1 MSPAPPPPPEDR
13 GSLGGT
19 LTQATW
25 FWGSLAA
32 PPPSPPDRGDFGGDP
47 YPVGVLG
54 LRRFGD
60 PSPQTTK
67 FGETLTL
74 PPQDR
79 GGFGGEDPHPQA
91 MRFRGGSQDSGG
103 LGGPRQWGCTCPGM
117 FWGTPAPGQRF
128 APPPQVYSQAVN
140 RGGEVFF
147 HVCYFF
153 KLLFPHTP
161 LFRGGGRPSLP
172 LSLRFGGVGVVGAS
186 RGGEAP
192 PKRAGSVPVPPPP
205 RGGGAGFG
213 GSFPLPPPAPS
224 TPLPPLF

>member
-1 MSPAPPPPPEDR
+1 MGVPCPKPQGLGEPHPPRRGDGGRTVPPGTEGVSGPITQVTRFGGASHVSCSPPPPEDR

-128 APPPQVYSQAVN
+128 APPP
-140 RGGEVFF
+140 
-147 HVCYFF
+147 
-153 KLLFPHTP
+153 P
-161 LFRGGGRPSLP
+161 
-172 LSLRFGGVGVVGAS
+172 GVQSGC
-186 RGGEAP
+186 
-192 PKRAGSVPVPPPP
+192 K
-205 RGGGAGFG
+205 
-213 GSFPLPPPAPS
+213 
-224 TPLPPLF
+224 